1 MNFTCHRCKVYQKIF
16 FIAWK
21 VLIFL
26 LKCQTHDLENTSAA
40 NEKKEVTV
48 PYITAICNNFIVFP
62 IFSAFYTQQKKEE
75 KPRQSSDI
83 K

>member
-16 FIAWK
+16 FIAGK
-21 VLIFL
+21 VLIFPS
-26 LKCQTHDLENTSAA
+26 KMSNPRSGKYVSSKRE
-40 NEKKEVTV
+40 KEVTV